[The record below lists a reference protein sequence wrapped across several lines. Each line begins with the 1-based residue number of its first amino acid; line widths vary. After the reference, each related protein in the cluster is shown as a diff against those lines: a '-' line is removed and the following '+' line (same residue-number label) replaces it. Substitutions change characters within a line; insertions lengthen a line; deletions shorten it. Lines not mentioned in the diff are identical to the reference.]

1 MASNNSVKILEVCR
15 VTPLPSSLVSA
26 TPSSLPLTFFD
37 ILWLRFPPVERV
49 FFFETSST
57 NTSFTD
63 SILPKLKHSLSITL
77 HHFLPLTGTF
87 TWPQDS
93 LKPIINY
100 TENDSV
106 SLTVAESNANFYHLS
121 GNNFVEAV
129 EYHPLV
135 PGLPTSHEQAP
146 VLSLQVTAFS
156 KCGFCIGIAAP
167 HAFLDGKSSTMFMKA
182 WAHLCKLGGNAL
194 SLVPELTPCFD
205 RMVIKDPAGLESIYS
220 NGSHASTSTSA
231 LVHVSDTSSATSA
244 MSSRQHHDPDR
255 PDLDHPDLTR
265 WLNQD
270 GPHNKSLKVWE
281 LKTPPGVVRGA
292 FELTRTK
299 LKKLGQLITGILE
312 ENNEQGQ
319 PVHLSRLTLTF
330 AYTWVCL
337 AKVEAVRDNKLHL
350 GINVDARSRL
360 EPSVP
365 GNYFGNCLTACIA
378 IAERN
383 ELLGEKGVAV
393 AAKAISEAIRNLD
406 DGALKDFGWGKPTKV
421 EMISIDKTGA
431 IRVSETRDGAGGIE
445 IGMVLNKHVMEE
457 FASVFAKG
465 LEILGEL
472 ICGDELKLVRT
483 EDDSRLMKGEIKLV
497 RPIRLAGACR
507 IDL

>member
-49 FFFETSST
+49 FFYETSST
-57 NTSFTD
+57 NTSFMD
-63 SILPKLKHSLSITL
+63 SILPKLKHSLSLTL
-77 HHFLPLTGTF
+77 HHFLPLAGTF

-135 PGLPTSHEQAP
+135 PDLPTSHEQAP

-156 KCGFCIGIAAP
+156 NCGLCIGITTH

-194 SLVPELTPCFD
+194 SLVPELTPSFD
-205 RMVIKDPAGLESIYS
+205 RMVIKDPAGLDSIYS
-220 NGSHASTSTSA
+220 NG
-231 LVHVSDTSSATSA
+231 
-244 MSSRQHHDPDR
+244 
-255 PDLDHPDLTR
+255 

-281 LKTPPGVVRGA
+281 LKTPPGVARGA

-299 LKKLGQLITGILE
+299 LEKLGQLITSILE
-312 ENNEQGQ
+312 ENNEQEQ

-365 GNYFGNCLTACIA
+365 GNYFGNCPTACIA

-406 DGALKDFGWGKPTKV
+406 DGVLKGAEKWLSLLLTLKKDKLFDGVPGIAGSSRFELYNTDFGWGKPTKV

-465 LEILGEL
+465 LEIL
-472 ICGDELKLVRT
+472 
-483 EDDSRLMKGEIKLV
+483 
-497 RPIRLAGACR
+497 
-507 IDL
+507 

>member
-37 ILWLRFPPVERV
+37 ILWLRFPPVVRV
-49 FFFETSST
+49 LFYETSSP
-57 NTSFTD
+57 NTSFMD
-63 SILPKLKHSLSITL
+63 SILPKLKHSLTLAL

-93 LKPIINY
+93 LKLIINY
-100 TENDSV
+100 TQNDSV

-135 PGLPTSHEQAP
+135 PDLPTSHEQAP

-156 KCGFCIGIAAP
+156 NCGFCIGITAH

-194 SLVPELTPCFD
+194 SLVPELTPSFD
-205 RMVIKDPAGLESIYS
+205 RLVIKDPAGLESIYS
-220 NGSHASTSTSA
+220 NG
-231 LVHVSDTSSATSA
+231 
-244 MSSRQHHDPDR
+244 
-255 PDLDHPDLTR
+255 

-270 GPHNKSLKVWE
+270 GQHNKSLKVWE

-292 FELTRTK
+292 FELTRTR
-299 LKKLGQLITGILE
+299 LEKLGQLISSILE
-312 ENNEQGQ
+312 ENNEQEQ
-319 PVHLSRLTLTF
+319 VHLSRLTLTF

-337 AKVEAVRDNKLHL
+337 AKGEAVKDNKLHL
-350 GINVDARSRL
+350 GINVNARSRL

-406 DGALKDFGWGKPTKV
+406 DCVLKGAEKWLSLLLTLKKDKLFDGVPGIAGSPRFELYNADFGWGKPTKV

-431 IRVSETRDGAGGIE
+431 YVFRKLE
-445 IGMVLNKHVMEE
+445 MVLE
-457 FASVFAKG
+457 
-465 LEILGEL
+465 
-472 ICGDELKLVRT
+472 ELK
-483 EDDSRLMKGEIKLV
+483 
-497 RPIRLAGACR
+497 
-507 IDL
+507 

>member
-1 MASNNSVKILEVCR
+1 MASNNSVKILEVFR
-15 VTPLPSSLVSA
+15 VTPLRSSQASA

-49 FFFETSST
+49 FFYETSST
-57 NTSFTD
+57 NTSFMD
-63 SILPKLKHSLSITL
+63 SILPKLKHSLSLTL

-87 TWPQDS
+87 IWPQDS

-100 TENDSV
+100 TDNDSV

-135 PGLPTSHEQAP
+135 PDLATSHEQAP
-146 VLSLQVTAFS
+146 VLALQVTAFS
-156 KCGFCIGIAAP
+156 KWGFCIGITTH

-194 SLVPELTPCFD
+194 PLVPELTPCFD
-205 RMVIKDPAGLESIYS
+205 RMVIKDPAGLESIYL
-220 NGSHASTSTSA
+220 NG
-231 LVHVSDTSSATSA
+231 
-244 MSSRQHHDPDR
+244 
-255 PDLDHPDLTR
+255 

-270 GPHNKSLKVWE
+270 GAHNKSLKVWE

-299 LKKLGQLITGILE
+299 LEKLRQLITNILE
-312 ENNEQGQ
+312 ENNEQEQ
-319 PVHLSRLTLTF
+319 PVPLSRLILTF
-330 AYTWVCL
+330 SYTWVCL
-337 AKVEAVRDNKLHL
+337 AKVEGQRDNKTHL
-350 GINVDARSRL
+350 VINVDARSRL
-360 EPSVP
+360 EPPVP
-365 GNYFGNCLTACIA
+365 GNYFGNCLTGCVA

-383 ELLGEKGVAV
+383 DLLGEKGVAM
-393 AAKAISEAIRNLD
+393 AAKAIIEAIRSLD
-406 DGALKDFGWGKPTKV
+406 YGVLKGAEKLLSLLLTVKEDNISDRVFGIAGSPRFELYNTDFGWGKPTKV

-445 IGMVLNKHVMEE
+445 IGVVLNKNVMEE

-465 LEILGEL
+465 LEIL
-472 ICGDELKLVRT
+472 
-483 EDDSRLMKGEIKLV
+483 
-497 RPIRLAGACR
+497 
-507 IDL
+507 